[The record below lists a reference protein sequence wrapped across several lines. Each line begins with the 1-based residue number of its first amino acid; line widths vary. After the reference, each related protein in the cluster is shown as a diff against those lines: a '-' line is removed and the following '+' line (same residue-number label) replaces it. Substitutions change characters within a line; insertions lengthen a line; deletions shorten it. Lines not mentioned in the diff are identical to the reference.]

1 MAIQFTI
8 IGLGQ
13 MGGSIGLALAAHKE
27 KIKRVGH
34 DKDADAARAAQ
45 KAGAVDAAHI
55 NLPASVEGADVV
67 ILALPLNEVHDTL
80 TFIREDLKEGAL
92 VLDLSP
98 AKQQV
103 EAWAQESL
111 PRGRYYIGLA
121 PSIHPA
127 YFMETGG
134 GLDAAHAD
142 LFQDATVFLCPS
154 RGVPESAVQLG
165 MDLVRMLGATPII
178 TDAAE
183 ADGFLASVTLL
194 PKLLAVSLVDATAD
208 RPGWKDASQ
217 LAARSYGTVVASAFD
232 RDQADGLRAAAL
244 ANRDNLVRVLDE
256 YLASLRELRDKIQA
270 GDRDELDKKIRA
282 AQDKAYDWLA
292 ERRLEKYRITDKMNN
307 ERGAANSSLGA
318 RLRQTFLGSLA
329 DPGRKGK

>member
-1 MAIQFTI
+1 
-8 IGLGQ
+8 
-13 MGGSIGLALAAHKE
+13 
-27 KIKRVGH
+27 
-34 DKDADAARAAQ
+34 
-45 KAGAVDAAHI
+45 
-55 NLPASVEGADVV
+55 VV
-67 ILALPLNEVHDTL
+67 ILALPLNEVHDML

-121 PSIHPA
+121 PSINPA
-127 YFMETGG
+127 YFMETAG

-142 LFQDATVFLCPS
+142 LFQDATAFLCPA

-183 ADGFLASVTLL
+183 ADGFLASVMLL
-194 PKLLAVSLVDATAD
+194 PKLLAVSLVDVTAD
-208 RPGWKDASQ
+208 QPGWKDASQ

-232 RDQADGLRAAAL
+232 RDQADGCLRTAAL

-256 YLASLRELRDKIQA
+256 YLASLRELRDNIQKEER
-270 GDRDELDKKIRA
+270 GELDKKIRA
-282 AQDKAYDWLA
+282 AQNKAYDWLA
-292 ERRLEKYRITDKMNN
+292 ERHLEKYHPADKADN
-307 ERGAANSSLGA
+307 EKGVSNSFGVRLKQSL
-318 RLRQTFLGSLA
+318 FGSLA
-329 DPGRKGK
+329 SRNRDTK